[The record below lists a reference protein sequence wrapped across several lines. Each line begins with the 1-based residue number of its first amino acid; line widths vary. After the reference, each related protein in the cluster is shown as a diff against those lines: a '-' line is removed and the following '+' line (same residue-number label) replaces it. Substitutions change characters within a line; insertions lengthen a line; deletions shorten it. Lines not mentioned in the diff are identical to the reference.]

1 MNTKSARALGVWLCA
16 WALLCGCGVG
26 LEDVPLAPPGGGDGY
41 TVRATFANAL
51 NLPDRAA
58 VRLLGA
64 EVGEVVGMEVRDYTA
79 VVTLHIDDEV
89 RLPADT
95 KAELRTATPLGDVF
109 VALTPPV
116 DDTDMGPALQDGDD
130 IPLPATRAAATVE
143 ELLTTAALLVNGGAI
158 RNLTDVVDGLGG
170 AVGQRGE
177 RLDGLLDQSTTLVRT
192 LAARSEEI
200 RTALAETARLTG
212 DLSARQSEMDEFLDA
227 AAPALGTAESA
238 APQALALVRV
248 LDALS
253 RELAQLPGIRGD
265 SVGLVADLDRLAA
278 ELDSAAAHPDA
289 SMGALNDMVITLLKL
304 TSSTSAHGNVD
315 LADFAAG
322 AFADPAHPADPGSRI
337 PGAGDLGAVIGSLT
351 YTLLKLQERVLGAG
365 R

>member
-1 MNTKSARALGVWLCA
+1 MTTKSGRALGVWLCA
-16 WALLCGCGVG
+16 GALLCGCGVG
-26 LEDVPLAPPGGGDGY
+26 LEDVPLAPPGADEGY

-64 EVGEVVGMEVRDYTA
+64 EVGEVVGMAVRDYTA
-79 VVTLHIDDEV
+79 VVTLRIDDEV
-89 RLPADT
+89 RLPT
-95 KAELRTATPLGDVF
+95 GTTAELRTATPLGDVF
-109 VALTPPV
+109 VALTPPAE
-116 DDTDMGPALQDGDD
+116 DTGTGQALQDGDV
-130 IPLPATRAAATVE
+130 IALQATRAAATVE

-170 AVGQRGE
+170 AVGNRGE
-177 RLDGLLDQSTTLVRT
+177 RLDALLDQSATLMRT
-192 LAARSEEI
+192 LAARSAEI

-212 DLSARQSEMDEFLDA
+212 DLSARQSDIDEFLDA

-238 APQALALVRV
+238 APQALALVGV
-248 LDALS
+248 LNALS
-253 RELAQLPGIRGD
+253 RELARFPGVRGD

-278 ELDSAAAHPDA
+278 ELNSAATNPEA
-289 SMGALNDMVITLLKL
+289 SMGKLNEMVITLLKL

-315 LADFAAG
+315 LQDFAAG

-337 PGAGDLGAVIGSLT
+337 PDAGDLGAMIGSLT